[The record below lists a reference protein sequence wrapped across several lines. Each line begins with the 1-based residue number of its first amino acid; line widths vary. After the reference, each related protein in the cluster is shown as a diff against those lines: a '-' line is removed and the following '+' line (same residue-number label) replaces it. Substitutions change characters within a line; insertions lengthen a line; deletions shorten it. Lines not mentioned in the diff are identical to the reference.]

1 MNPNNMNI
9 NDDIHVESLHSRL
22 QKLLAD
28 VKNFDRNPA
37 NQNMR
42 GQLINRVQSILP
54 EFNNEDEIDAGHN
67 GILSKEDYF
76 NLLKQDLES
85 YLEYQYENNVNQIGQ
100 SIVREVLDIF
110 EQYMPQQPAAQGGGR
125 RHRKMRKTRKG
136 RKGTK
141 ARKRSKARKSRSRR
155 N

>member
-1 MNPNNMNI
+1 MNI
-9 NDDIHVESLHSRL
+9 NHNIPVESLHSRL

-28 VKNFDRNPA
+28 VKKFDRNPA

-42 GQLINRVQSILP
+42 GQLINQVQSILP
-54 EFNNEDEIDAGHN
+54 EFNNGNQIDAGDN

-76 NLLKQDLES
+76 NLLKQDLHS
-85 YLEYQYENNVNQIGQ
+85 YLDYQYENNVNQIGQ

-136 RKGTK
+136 RKGSK
-141 ARKRSKARKSRSRR
+141 ARKARKSRGRR